1 MDFMGLALGLLP
13 DGLYKPEAVR
23 AYMPAEEI
31 RLRAGRCATVLSCG
45 AEHDMGGRAVTAHD
59 ILAVLEKA
67 TGASLHAVL
76 NELREG
82 YISYRGIRIGVCA
95 AAVIKNGEVSGFK
108 NFTSLA
114 LRIPAVFRGDM
125 DAAFSAVAASGFA
138 STLLL
143 SPPGG
148 GKTTALRELVRRA
161 SEAGARVGVVD
172 ERNELASVDGMNAA
186 FDMGR
191 YTDVLTGVDKCTG
204 AMMLLRGMNPRIIAM
219 DEISRAS
226 DAAAVRE
233 ITGCGVHIFAT
244 AHAENAAGL
253 RKRAL
258 YRELLD
264 EGIFSFAIEISGAGP
279 HRSYRCVR
287 LGI

>member
-23 AYMPAEEI
+23 AYIPAEEI
-31 RLRAGRCATVLSCG
+31 RLRAGRCATVFSCG

-125 DAAFSAVAASGFA
+125 DAAYSAVAASGFA

-148 GKTTALRELVRRA
+148 GKRLPCASLCAVPPRRA
-161 SEAGARVGVVD
+161 QG
-172 ERNELASVDGMNAA
+172 
-186 FDMGR
+186 
-191 YTDVLTGVDKCTG
+191 
-204 AMMLLRGMNPRIIAM
+204 
-219 DEISRAS
+219 
-226 DAAAVRE
+226 
-233 ITGCGVHIFAT
+233 
-244 AHAENAAGL
+244 
-253 RKRAL
+253 
-258 YRELLD
+258 
-264 EGIFSFAIEISGAGP
+264 
-279 HRSYRCVR
+279 
-287 LGI
+287 

>member
-95 AAVIKNGEVSGFK
+95 AAVIKNGEVSG
-108 NFTSLA
+108 
-114 LRIPAVFRGDM
+114 
-125 DAAFSAVAASGFA
+125 
-138 STLLL
+138 
-143 SPPGG
+143 
-148 GKTTALRELVRRA
+148 
-161 SEAGARVGVVD
+161 
-172 ERNELASVDGMNAA
+172 
-186 FDMGR
+186 
-191 YTDVLTGVDKCTG
+191 
-204 AMMLLRGMNPRIIAM
+204 
-219 DEISRAS
+219 
-226 DAAAVRE
+226 
-233 ITGCGVHIFAT
+233 
-244 AHAENAAGL
+244 
-253 RKRAL
+253 
-258 YRELLD
+258 
-264 EGIFSFAIEISGAGP
+264 
-279 HRSYRCVR
+279 
-287 LGI
+287 